1 MAKVKD
7 KTNGRTHHYNAEA
20 AAISGNLSL
29 PVSQPIVPLTHAKLP
44 AEGGYFSQR
53 TDEYRLESIITM
65 KSSYT
70 HVTGNLDSKPG
81 KGWTTLV
88 TTVVEGLNVME
99 VVTADRIVAQIIT
112 EHPLVGYVPT
122 VSFLGTRFEN
132 LRIAGYPVEVLLDW
146 DVLGPKPANDGAY
159 VLSSSAAGRFSGT
172 FDYLKGHRKLPGAVR
187 KRYNQLSSTLG
198 LGTPQDE
205 IECSLVK
212 GLTGNYPGET
222 SGHAIT
228 IPKFGTIVLAKL
240 IVKHED
246 YQAGTKAPKT
256 KTPKKTTISLTM
268 IDFHF
273 GCPIGGSGSTGTGS
287 SNGSTVP

>member
-1 MAKVKD
+1 MASVKD
-7 KTNGRTHHYNAEA
+7 KTNGRTHNFNAEA
-20 AAISGNLSL
+20 AAISGNLTL

-53 TDEYRLESIITM
+53 SDEYRLESIITM

-70 HVTGNLDSKPG
+70 HVTGNLDTKPG

-88 TTVVEGLNVME
+88 TTVIEGLNVME
-99 VVTADRIVAQIIT
+99 IVTADRIVGQIIT
-112 EHPLVGYVPT
+112 EHPLVGYVPK

-132 LRIAGYPVEVLLDW
+132 LCIAGYPVEVSLDW
-146 DVLGPKPANDGAY
+146 NVLGPKPPSDGAY
-159 VLSSSAAGRFSGT
+159 VLSSSVAARFSGA
-172 FDYLKGHRKLPGAVR
+172 FEYLKERKRLPDEVR

-198 LGTPQDE
+198 SPQDE

-222 SGHAIT
+222 SGHVIT
-228 IPKFGTIVLAKL
+228 IPEFGTIVLAKL

-246 YQAGTKAPKT
+246 YKTGTKAPKT
-256 KTPKKTTISLTM
+256 KTPKKTTVSLTM
-268 IDFHF
+268 IDFLF
-273 GCPIGGSGSTGTGS
+273 GCPISGNGGVGTGS
-287 SNGSTVP
+287 SNGTTVP